1 MKAWPVQNLNYH
13 DTLTIEYL
21 DDARIDFIPDVQ
33 ICQNE
38 QPLTLSGNYDEMMTG
53 YSFTSS
59 GGGVVPDSS
68 GHYRFDPLLASLGT
82 NLVLYEYIS
91 PSQCQVS
98 DSVELIVHDAPNAG
112 FTAEEPCIP
121 LEGGMVQFLGRSDTG
136 AAVTWRWDFGDP
148 SSGASNNMSDLEN
161 PTHHYADT
169 GNYTVSLSVT
179 IGICEDQVVKTI
191 DLNPG
196 PEADFSWNSNCQTDA
211 PDNHDR
217 TGNSIFLRIPYL
229 TGDGRS
235 MTLLATEI
243 FRSDT
248 SGGQFSYAF
257 PSVGTYSVRYE
268 VMTGNRCSDTIEKT
282 ISLSPTI
289 LLSPDSPYL
298 EDFELATHGWES
310 GAESGHNSWI
320 YSEVN
325 LDEFPVDTVSGRW
338 TWYTDRPDEP
348 TGENSW
354 VLSPCF
360 NFNDFHRPMVSLD
373 IKRSL
378 HRNRDGAALQ
388 YTIDNGVTWENVGG
402 VNDGGSEWYN
412 STGITPDVGGKRTG
426 WTGGLVDKED
436 EQWYKAA
443 HGLDDVDGEPEVRFR
458 IAFGALDDTR
468 TETNDG
474 FAFDN
479 FNLRQRTRLS
489 VLEYFTNANTEKCAD
504 TDSVIMRLMNEV
516 QSDVIDIQYHAAGSL
531 ADKFYLDNRVP
542 ANNRGTVYGVTGI
555 PYAILDGNIRTY
567 DFSGNLETPKAE
579 DIRLRSLT
587 DPDFQL
593 TITVTHYSS
602 YP

>member
-1 MKAWPVQNLNYH
+1 
-13 DTLTIEYL
+13 
-21 DDARIDFIPDVQ
+21 
-33 ICQNE
+33 
-38 QPLTLSGNYDEMMTG
+38 
-53 YSFTSS
+53 
-59 GGGVVPDSS
+59 
-68 GHYRFDPLLASLGT
+68 
-82 NLVLYEYIS
+82 
-91 PSQCQVS
+91 
-98 DSVELIVHDAPNAG
+98 
-112 FTAEEPCIP
+112 
-121 LEGGMVQFLGRSDTG
+121 
-136 AAVTWRWDFGDP
+136 
-148 SSGASNNMSDLEN
+148 
-161 PTHHYADT
+161 
-169 GNYTVSLSVT
+169 
-179 IGICEDQVVKTI
+179 
-191 DLNPG
+191 
-196 PEADFSWNSNCQTDA
+196 
-211 PDNHDR
+211 
-217 TGNSIFLRIPYL
+217 
-229 TGDGRS
+229 
-235 MTLLATEI
+235 
-243 FRSDT
+243 
-248 SGGQFSYAF
+248 
-257 PSVGTYSVRYE
+257 
-268 VMTGNRCSDTIEKT
+268 MTGNRCSDTIEKT

-298 EDFELATHGWES
+298 EDFELTTHGWES

-325 LDEFPVDTVSGRW
+325 QDEFPVDTVSGRW
-338 TWYTDRPDEP
+338 VWYTDRPAEP

-388 YTIDNGVTWENVGG
+388 YTIDNGVTWENVGD

-516 QSDVIDIQYHAAGSL
+516 QSDVIDIQYHAAGNL
-531 ADKFYLDNRVP
+531 ADKFFLDNRVP

-593 TITVTHYSS
+593 TITVTHYAPTLEFSIEMKALRDLERKERTLHAIVLQRRVDDPTYVGTNGLTVFRHVARKMLPDAGGTYLGS
-602 YP
+602 KSWSKDETEYANLTYPSAFFPTDTMTITIAVFMQDEETGEILQATTNPQYTVSVADLPESPLQVLVYPNPARELVNVYFEESPEEKMRFTLYDLSGKMVISDAIEPWQQHFTRTMDDVEQGMYILEIRTWDKRRVIYRDKLLTY